1 MPTRLGRA
9 HEASHDPTRQRA
21 SAAVFRIALGAIF
34 ALSVLS
40 IPQLTAPDPVAA
52 SSSCTGWTSKASPPR
67 SIRVLRT
74 SSGRV
79 EQVEF
84 RRYVAEVMASGEWPS
99 RLNKATLEAG
109 ALATKQ
115 YAWYYTMKGHHRAHY
130 VRGGKCYDVR
140 DDTMDQ
146 LYRPER
152 AKPTN
157 RQWQAI
163 NKTWNLTL
171 RKNGRFFLTGYRA
184 GVVGSCAGDA
194 NGWKLYEKSVD
205 ACANRGWSSKRILKK
220 YLSPNLAFVR
230 TKKGGP
236 IVADPKI
243 KLTAGNVVSEAV
255 TVTWRPF
262 SRGADIASYKLQRQT
277 GRGDWKT
284 VTANHKVSK
293 RVGVW
298 LKSGYNNRFRVKAT
312 DGKGNSGPWAY
323 SPRRKAA
330 IRGPVGRILSGATA
344 HTVAQTAVSHT
355 PKARMRFKGRSIGF
369 VTRTGPGMGKA
380 RIMVNGK
387 RVAVVDLERATTTD
401 GKLVWTRNWKKA
413 KKRTVVVKAADPRA
427 RVDFKGFYI
436 LY

>member
-1 MPTRLGRA
+1 
-9 HEASHDPTRQRA
+9 
-21 SAAVFRIALGAIF
+21 
-34 ALSVLS
+34 
-40 IPQLTAPDPVAA
+40 
-52 SSSCTGWTSKASPPR
+52 
-67 SIRVLRT
+67 
-74 SSGRV
+74 
-79 EQVEF
+79 
-84 RRYVAEVMASGEWPS
+84 MASGEWPS
-99 RLNKATLEAG
+99 RLNKATLETG

-115 YAWYYTMKGHHRAHY
+115 YAWYYAMKGHHRAHY

-163 NKTWNLTL
+163 NKTWDLTL

-184 GVVGSCAGDA
+184 GVVASCAADA
-194 NGWKLYEKSVD
+194 NGWKLYAKSVNK
-205 ACANRGWSSKRILKK
+205 CASKGWSSKRILKA

-230 TKKGGP
+230 SQKSGP

-243 KLTAGNVVSEAV
+243 KLTSGNVVSSAV

-262 SRGADIASYKLQRQT
+262 GKGADIASYKLQRQT

-284 VTANHKVSK
+284 VDANHKVSK

-298 LKSGYNNRFRVKAT
+298 LKSGHNNRFRVKAT
-312 DGKGNSGPWAY
+312 DAKGHSGPWAY
-323 SPRRKAA
+323 SPRRKAV
-330 IRGPVGRILSGATA
+330 IRGPVGRVLSGAA
-344 HTVAQTAVSHT
+344 AQTATAQPV
-355 PKARMRFKGRSIGF
+355 KARVRFKGRSVGF

-380 RIMVNGK
+380 KIVVGGK

-413 KKRTVVVKAADPRA
+413 KKRTVVVKAVDSRE
-427 RVDFKGFYI
+427 RVDFMGFYI